1 MKYSSLL
8 ARCVWGPVIVVGVLE
23 LCARVDDALMYG
35 APFLGRYSSENLF
48 MRDRIGL
55 RGRPGAR
62 FQKWRLNSLGY
73 RGPELRPGSVRI
85 VCIGASETFGL
96 YEAEGHEYPRLLEHA
111 LNAWAGA
118 DVFQVENV
126 AVVGQPLAVA
136 TLRVPEIVEQV
147 HPSLAIIY
155 PSGATYTWLPWVQ
168 EEPVSSGAAPP
179 DPGPASGR
187 FEWRIMERLRNLLK
201 QGLPSAVQTELRR
214 LAIARDIARNRYPV
228 MNRVPDENV
237 RRFRQDLLRLVAALR
252 ARGVEPVL
260 VTHAT
265 AFGKELSGEDHEL
278 LVAWRKFY
286 PMLDENGFLDME
298 QRMNGAIR
306 DVAAQE
312 HVSLIDAAR
321 ELPRGREYFGD
332 FSHFTS
338 MGAEVMATRLAD
350 GLRPLIDARLPRRN

>member
-1 MKYSSLL
+1 
-8 ARCVWGPVIVVGVLE
+8 
-23 LCARVDDALMYG
+23 
-35 APFLGRYSSENLF
+35 
-48 MRDRIGL
+48 
-55 RGRPGAR
+55 
-62 FQKWRLNSLGY
+62 
-73 RGPELRPGSVRI
+73 
-85 VCIGASETFGL
+85 
-96 YEAEGHEYPRLLEHA
+96 
-111 LNAWAGA
+111 
-118 DVFQVENV
+118 
-126 AVVGQPLAVA
+126 
-136 TLRVPEIVEQV
+136 
-147 HPSLAIIY
+147 
-155 PSGATYTWLPWVQ
+155 
-168 EEPVSSGAAPP
+168 
-179 DPGPASGR
+179 
-187 FEWRIMERLRNLLK
+187 
-201 QGLPSAVQTELRR
+201 
-214 LAIARDIARNRYPV
+214 

-237 RRFRQDLLRLVAALR
+237 RRFRQDLLRLIAALR

-338 MGAEVMATRLAD
+338 MCAEVMATRLAD
-350 GLRPLIDARLPRRN
+350 GLRPLIDARLPRSEEHTSELQSRPHLVCRLLLEKKKYHNANSQIQLVHPVTVSYRLRRHDHLTLC